1 MAKKQ
6 STIYLSDD
14 IYSYLIAYK
23 DNSNLNNLST
33 AIERII
39 LERIFSERG
48 NLNSSVNTVKKK
60 EEKKKDIPKTIL
72 DLKNSMRD

>member
-14 IYSYLIAYK
+14 IYSYLMAYK
-23 DNSNLNNLST
+23 NNNNLNNLST

-60 EEKKKDIPKTIL
+60 DEKKKDIPKAIL

>member
-14 IYSYLIAYK
+14 IYSNLIAYK
-23 DNSNLNNLST
+23 DNNNLNNLST
-33 AIERII
+33 AIERIK

-60 EEKKKDIPKTIL
+60 DEKKKDIPKTIL

>member
-6 STIYLSDD
+6 STIYLSND

-23 DNSNLNNLST
+23 NNNNLNNLST

-60 EEKKKDIPKTIL
+60 DEKKKDIPKTIL

>member
-14 IYSYLIAYK
+14 IYSYLITYK
-23 DNSNLNNLST
+23 DNNNLNNLST

-48 NLNSSVNTVKKK
+48 NLNSSVSTVKKK
-60 EEKKKDIPKTIL
+60 DEKKKDIPKTIL

>member
-14 IYSYLIAYK
+14 IYSYLISYK
-23 DNSNLNNLST
+23 DNNNLNNLST

-48 NLNSSVNTVKKK
+48 NLNSSVNTIKKK
-60 EEKKKDIPKTIL
+60 DEKKKDIPKTIL

>member
-6 STIYLSDD
+6 STIYLSND

-23 DNSNLNNLST
+23 DNNNLNNLST

-60 EEKKKDIPKTIL
+60 
-72 DLKNSMRD
+72 R

>member
-6 STIYLSDD
+6 STIYLSND

-23 DNSNLNNLST
+23 DNNNLNNLST

-48 NLNSSVNTVKKK
+48 SLNSSVNTVKKK
-60 EEKKKDIPKTIL
+60 DEKKKDIPKTIL

>member
-23 DNSNLNNLST
+23 DNNNLNNLST

-60 EEKKKDIPKTIL
+60 DEKKKDIPKTIL
-72 DLKNSMRD
+72 DLKSSMRD

>member
-14 IYSYLIAYK
+14 IYFYLIAYK
-23 DNSNLNNLST
+23 DNNNLNNLST

-60 EEKKKDIPKTIL
+60 DEKKKDIPKTIL

>member
-14 IYSYLIAYK
+14 IYTYLIAYK
-23 DNSNLNNLST
+23 DNNNLNNLST

-60 EEKKKDIPKTIL
+60 DEKKKDIPKTIL

>member
-23 DNSNLNNLST
+23 DNNNLNNLST

-48 NLNSSVNTVKKK
+48 SLNSSVNTVKKK
-60 EEKKKDIPKTIL
+60 DEKKKDIPKTIL

>member
-23 DNSNLNNLST
+23 DNNNLNNLST

-39 LERIFSERG
+39 LERIFNEKG
-48 NLNSSVNTVKKK
+48 NLNSSVNAVKKK
-60 EEKKKDIPKTIL
+60 DEKKKDIPKAIL

>member
-14 IYSYLIAYK
+14 IYSYLIVYK
-23 DNSNLNNLST
+23 DNNSLNNLST

-48 NLNSSVNTVKKK
+48 SLNSSVNTVKKK
-60 EEKKKDIPKTIL
+60 DEKKKDIPKTIL

>member
-23 DNSNLNNLST
+23 DNNNLNNLNP
-33 AIERII
+33 AYRRNN
-39 LERIFSERG
+39 LRKRG
-48 NLNSSVNTVKKK
+48 TQNL
-60 EEKKKDIPKTIL
+60 
-72 DLKNSMRD
+72 

>member
-6 STIYLSDD
+6 STIYLNED
-14 IYSYLIAYK
+14 IHSYLMEYK
-23 DNSNLNNLST
+23 DNNNLNNLST

-48 NLNSSVNTVKKK
+48 NLNSNMNTEEKKD
-60 EEKKKDIPKTIL
+60 EKKKDIPKTIL
-72 DLKNSMRD
+72 DLKSSMRD